1 MEQPVSCAAMRNGVI
16 FRLITTSP
24 TNNHSGFAADDLR
37 SPRRPV
43 EKGPCPT
50 SDHPSL
56 RVSRSVG
63 LHGSGFSDRTR
74 FASAPA
80 ARTASMV
87 AHNDQVKGGRIPGF
101 PHPVEPAGGTRRHG
115 WGYREPR
122 SSSGYTATVPT
133 PVRKRRGRPCSR
145 SQPVGHESFGHE
157 QSFCPAAL
165 SMPPLDGESV
175 ARRTADA
182 ITPRGAKNPLHPGL
196 GPANRKLTAVCM
208 ATVRDPSRSGPSTRL
223 TGGLVP
229 QEERA
234 SAGDP
239 TPSHAGEASL
249 VHFSPRDVT
258 WRGQQG
264 SRETR
269 FRQAGRT
276 SFSATGM

>member
-1 MEQPVSCAAMRNGVI
+1 MPDKRPPVASIIAIGWPA
-16 FRLITTSP
+16 RLGIL
-24 TNNHSGFAADDLR
+24 GQE
-37 SPRRPV
+37 PV
-43 EKGPCPT
+43 
-50 SDHPSL
+50 
-56 RVSRSVG
+56 
-63 LHGSGFSDRTR
+63 

-87 AHNDQVKGGRIPGF
+87 AYNDQVKGGRVPGF

-133 PVRKRRGRPCSR
+133 PVRKRRRRPCFR

-157 QSFCPAAL
+157 QSFCPAAS
-165 SMPPLDGESV
+165 SMPPLHGESV
-175 ARRTADA
+175 ARRTAHP

-208 ATVRDPSRSGPSTRL
+208 ATVALFQVGTQHQTHRRARPP
-223 TGGLVP
+223 
-229 QEERA
+229 EERA

-249 VHFSPRDVT
+249 VHFR
-258 WRGQQG
+258 
-264 SRETR
+264 RETLLGGDNR
-269 FRQAGRT
+269 AHVKLA
-276 SFSATGM
+276 SARRDELPFPPRVCEVRRRSNARRPSPIPTWTRC

>member
-1 MEQPVSCAAMRNGVI
+1 MTSALLAGPSRRARARRATTRRFEYRD
-16 FRLITTSP
+16 RLACT
-24 TNNHSGFAADDLR
+24 ARD
-37 SPRRPV
+37 
-43 EKGPCPT
+43 
-50 SDHPSL
+50 
-56 RVSRSVG
+56 SRTG
-63 LHGSGFSDRTR
+63 TR

-133 PVRKRRGRPCSR
+133 PVRKRRGRPCFR

-229 QEERA
+229 RRRGRRQATRPHLTPARRHLSIFRRETLLGGDNRARVKLA
-234 SAGDP
+234 SARRDELPFPPRVCEVRRRSNARRPSPIP
-239 TPSHAGEASL
+239 T
-249 VHFSPRDVT
+249 
-258 WRGQQG
+258 W
-264 SRETR
+264 TR
-269 FRQAGRT
+269 C
-276 SFSATGM
+276 

>member
-1 MEQPVSCAAMRNGVI
+1 MTSALLAGPSRRARARQATTRRFEYRD
-16 FRLITTSP
+16 RLACT
-24 TNNHSGFAADDLR
+24 ARD
-37 SPRRPV
+37 
-43 EKGPCPT
+43 
-50 SDHPSL
+50 
-56 RVSRSVG
+56 SRTG
-63 LHGSGFSDRTR
+63 TR

-258 WRGQQG
+258 WRGQHG